1 MRYAG
6 AFSEYNYVRSTERK
20 EVSIS
25 PVCVFS
31 IKPPIKIRLNSMSNN
46 DCRPLKCGASIFLFC
61 SRKHQKHT
69 IIPTRLCIFSVN
81 APPPPIPIRAQPN
94 FLVSDPAKEPIWE
107 STLGSLTP
115 GSLSLVEEEK
125 ANTLREGHPRH
136 PGRETEATQKKTKH
150 TNFNVSAR
158 SLCLIIYGLG

>member
-31 IKPPIKIRLNSMSNN
+31 IKPPIKIRLNSMSNS

-81 APPPPIPIRAQPN
+81 APPPPNRFEPNQISSSRIQQKSLYGNQHWGLSHQALFPSSKKKKRIHFVKATPDIPGARPKQ
-94 FLVSDPAKEPIWE
+94 
-107 STLGSLTP
+107 
-115 GSLSLVEEEK
+115 
-125 ANTLREGHPRH
+125 H
-136 PGRETEATQKKTKH
+136 KKKPQH

>member
-31 IKPPIKIRLNSMSNN
+31 IKPPIKIRLNSMYNS

-81 APPPPIPIRAQPN
+81 PPPIPIRAKPN

-107 STLGSLTP
+107 STLGSLTR
-115 GSLSLVEEEK
+115 LSFPRRRRKSEYTSWRPPQTSR
-125 ANTLREGHPRH
+125 ARDRSNT
-136 PGRETEATQKKTKH
+136 KKNQTH
-150 TNFNVSAR
+150 QF
-158 SLCLIIYGLG
+158 